1 MEALVSAR
9 RPLKVHE
16 VQAILSIRL
25 NDKSIDLE
33 SRRYLHH
40 LKDLCGPIIDVAA
53 DGTVE
58 LVHSTAKKSVQGK
71 PVSPNSANDVR
82 YLDENHSAFLDT
94 TSAAGRLTE
103 LSASYLSFDCF
114 ANTLAELD
122 ITTAMR
128 RGDYALQDYAVCNWI
143 PHILDLR
150 QRAGSTEILLERLSQ
165 LWKQGLS
172 HRYSNLPDKEEG
184 AGSGPICEESWK
196 HLDELQ
202 EKCCNYAFDG
212 VHQGKCLFSPPQ
224 TSLRIYRL
232 HSTDSGNHI
241 ENQVHDRD
249 SI

>member
-53 DGTVE
+53 DGTVD

-71 PVSPNSANDVR
+71 RVSLSSANDVR

-94 TSAAGRLTE
+94 TSAAGKLTE
-103 LSASYLSFDCF
+103 LSVSYLSFDCF
-114 ANTLAELD
+114 ASTLAEPDLA
-122 ITTAMR
+122 TAMQ

-150 QRAGSTEILLERLSQ
+150 RRAGNTDILLERLSQ
-165 LWKQGLS
+165 LWMQDLS
-172 HRYSNLPDKEEG
+172 HRYSNRHSNRLDKEEN
-184 AGSGPICEESWK
+184 AESDPISRESWK

-202 EKCCNYAFDG
+202 KKCSDYASDG
-212 VHQGKCLFSPPQ
+212 VHQGKCLSQLPKRP
-224 TSLRIYRL
+224 
-232 HSTDSGNHI
+232 
-241 ENQVHDRD
+241 
-249 SI
+249 

>member
-1 MEALVSAR
+1 MTRVLTLKVADTSIISKIFVVLLSMLQLMERSNSYTR
-9 RPLKVHE
+9 RP
-16 VQAILSIRL
+16 
-25 NDKSIDLE
+25 KSQYSVNE
-33 SRRYLHH
+33 S
-40 LKDLCGPIIDVAA
+40 
-53 DGTVE
+53 
-58 LVHSTAKKSVQGK
+58 
-71 PVSPNSANDVR
+71 SPNCANDIR

-94 TSAAGRLTE
+94 TSAAGKLTE
-103 LSASYLSFDCF
+103 LSVSYLSFDCF
-114 ANTLAELD
+114 ASTLAEPDL
-122 ITTAMR
+122 TTAMR

-172 HRYSNLPDKEEG
+172 HRYSNPPDKEG
-184 AGSGPICEESWK
+184 AGSDPIWEESWK

-202 EKCCNYAFDG
+202 EKCCNYACDD
-212 VHQGKCLFSPPQ
+212 VHQSKCLFSPPQ

-232 HSTDSGNHI
+232 HSADSGNHI